1 MDDKKY
7 IYGNILLKDEVIDSL
22 DDWNEG
28 KEINLRL
35 VDQVLDYLW
44 EIKDDGQIRL
54 IDRGYNDG
62 IDDRTTEIRTA
73 TNELE
78 LTFKDFKELSDWIN
92 KKVG

>member
-1 MDDKKY
+1 MDNKNY
-7 IYGNILLKDEVIDSL
+7 IYGNILLKDGVIDSL
-22 DDWNEG
+22 DDWNME
-28 KEINLRL
+28 KEINLRF

-44 EIKDDGQIRL
+44 EIKDDGSIRL

-78 LTFKDFKELSDWIN
+78 LTFKDFNELSRWIT
-92 KKVG
+92 KKIC